1 MHIDEMILVSVDDHV
16 VEPRDMFERHVS
28 PAYKARAPR
37 IVKNRHGD
45 DMWEFEGQLR
55 PNVGLNAVAG
65 RPPEEYGYEPTGYDQ
80 MRRGC
85 FDVHARV
92 RDMNV
97 NGVLASMWRPLA
109 DKLAGWHRRG
119 PDSAVDTAPSPRR
132 TPIRLRSVVVLNA
145 LGVALLGISAI
156 AKAADPLPIQL
167 ATPLATYLG
176 ARYLAQ
182 DVRAQMNL
190 DLATGAIQDYRA
202 EHGSYTGLDAA
213 AGEFLVPQLDWSDRQ
228 AGEELTVT
236 VATASHDLVQLV
248 VRSGSGE
255 VYCLQAY
262 GPAAVLTLGSAH
274 RSVPQAR
281 ASCAAAEWSP
291 DSIPAFDVAVLCE
304 GVDPGGLPICRSAQD
319 LFRTTIA
326 TPTAN

>member
-1 MHIDEMILVSVDDHV
+1 MLGTDRRWWPWSIAPVAVLLSFGPSMAVVSI
-16 VEPRDMFERHVS
+16 P
-28 PAYKARAPR
+28 
-37 IVKNRHGD
+37 GD
-45 DMWEFEGQLR
+45 LTAFTWFGGVIPLGM
-55 PNVGLNAVAG
+55 
-65 RPPEEYGYEPTGYDQ
+65 Y
-80 MRRGC
+80 
-85 FDVHARV
+85 
-92 RDMNV
+92 
-97 NGVLASMWRPLA
+97 GVLASMWRPLA

-119 PDSAVDTAPSPRR
+119 PVPAVDTAPNPRR
-132 TPIRLRSVVVLNA
+132 TPTRLRSVVVLNA
-145 LGVALLGISAI
+145 LGVALLSICAI

-190 DLATGAIQDYRA
+190 DLATDAIHDYRA
-202 EHGSYTGLDAA
+202 EHGSYAGFDAA
-213 AGEFLVPQLDWSDRQ
+213 AGELGVPQLEWSDRQ
-228 AGEELTVT
+228 VGEELTVT
-236 VATASHDLVQLV
+236 VATASHDFAQLV

-281 ASCAAAEWSP
+281 ASCEVSAWSP
-291 DSIPAFDVAVLCE
+291 DVIPAFDVAVFCE
-304 GVDPGGLPICRSAQD
+304 GVDPGGLPICRSVQD

-326 TPTAN
+326 APTAN